1 MYVCIRTW
9 RHADIVH
16 TYIHTHTLSNHTQI
30 YLPVMLL
37 KIFHSLP
44 SNCTLHS
51 MWSVHTPLYPELLK
65 KKKKFRN
72 HGWWAFWPKL
82 VVGHSLYI
90 RGYLSMY
97 IIYSK
102 EMSCLDIIVGYDVY
116 QLHVNFCFVFG
127 VLFFFF
133 FPLFVCVHTHTHAYT
148 LKMVGILSMV
158 GG

>member
-1 MYVCIRTW
+1 
-9 RHADIVH
+9 
-16 TYIHTHTLSNHTQI
+16 
-30 YLPVMLL
+30 
-37 KIFHSLP
+37 
-44 SNCTLHS
+44 